1 MSNTAID
8 LEQSL
13 NNFDKRYRMKKITN
27 MIVCIFIVCMGIFSV
42 EYIWNIDKEGVLT
55 FRWMTVDGTL
65 FTTILTTMVIVVNL
79 YELIRK
85 RELSRH
91 LAYLARLAS
100 AVAEGIILIV
110 VLISQL
116 PFFTEHMHIA
126 RIDMFFMHLC
136 IPLLTILSFITN
148 ESPERKLSIFDITIG
163 TSYVIV
169 YLIIIVTMIQ
179 TGILTSEW
187 IPYSFLNFQSYGI
200 IAPIGFFVIAYI
212 GAGVLAYYLSVW
224 NRKMYW
230 LWFRNVTNKKSTG

>member
-1 MSNTAID
+1 MNNTIAD
-8 LEQSL
+8 LEKSL

-27 MIVCIFIVCMGIFSV
+27 LIFSIIIVCMGIFSFIF
-42 EYIWNIDKEGVLT
+42 IWNYDKEEMLT

-65 FTTILTTMVIVVNL
+65 FTTILTFMVIIANL

-91 LAYLARLAS
+91 FVYLVRLAS

-116 PFFTEHMHIA
+116 PFFDEHMHLA

-148 ESPERKLSIFDITIG
+148 ESPEKKLSIFDITVG
-163 TSYVIV
+163 TSFVIV
-169 YLIIIVTMIQ
+169 YLLIIITMIQ
-179 TGILTSEW
+179 TGVLTGAT
-187 IPYSFLNFQSYGI
+187 IPYPFLDFQSYGI
-200 IAPIGFFVIAYI
+200 IVPIGFFVIAYI
-212 GAGVLAYYLSVW
+212 GAAALAYYLSVW
-224 NRKMYW
+224 NRKVYW
-230 LWFRNVTNKKSTG
+230 SWFRNVMRKS